1 MDDLQI
7 SPNRNEIRML
17 HANVPRYN
25 YDIEAVDD
33 IEIIGRN
40 KEDFEVEQID
50 KISLQDKM
58 IQNRYGQLNQQRD
71 DFNIRASEEYNIN
84 YNDNR
89 LKRPRQVNQ
98 EYISE
103 ENENIYRYDENY
115 NININQQIDK
125 KKQSEYMPYG
135 QEKDKYRLLKQ
146 EPDYLYEKESW
157 NKNNDIQQISNI
169 FIPQQRNS
177 QSYTEGR
184 GQSSVGYGP
193 GQTYKNNWNEQ
204 NRTQGIVNLSVIDD
218 NKKQQWDLDVDNEED
233 MAENRENSDEEP
245 KDDENNEPR
254 NRDVK
259 REIRQIHN
267 DYDSDELNDIDPLSG
282 LKKHGKQSKYDDYI
296 KSQSQMRYTGK
307 SKEGDD
313 KDKTDKKGQSPIP
326 AGTSKY
332 MVSHESS
339 RRDDFNLKGKKDTG
353 KYQPSS
359 SSYKIQKEDDEDLKE
374 RKGTGKFQPSQVGYM
389 YGPSGREDDEDV
401 NEKKGTGKYQPGI
414 SKYQYEQHQS
424 GGDEEDVKEK
434 KGTGKYQPSISKYQ
448 YEQQQG
454 GRDEED
460 VKEKK
465 GTGKYQPRTVD
476 YVYGHSGRDDEE
488 DVKEKK
494 GTGKYQPST
503 VSYKYGHSGSG
514 SGRDDEE
521 DVKEK
526 KGPGQSYM
534 ISREIKGD
542 DKDKRQGYKPTSMN
556 YMISNESRREDP
568 KIIIN
573 QPRNQ
578 SKYQYKSKEITGM
591 MKKKPKVKNIEYL
604 RDPNQSQNFQ

>member
-1 MDDLQI
+1 
-7 SPNRNEIRML
+7 
-17 HANVPRYN
+17 
-25 YDIEAVDD
+25 
-33 IEIIGRN
+33 
-40 KEDFEVEQID
+40 
-50 KISLQDKM
+50 
-58 IQNRYGQLNQQRD
+58 
-71 DFNIRASEEYNIN
+71 
-84 YNDNR
+84 
-89 LKRPRQVNQ
+89 
-98 EYISE
+98 
-103 ENENIYRYDENY
+103 
-115 NININQQIDK
+115 
-125 KKQSEYMPYG
+125 
-135 QEKDKYRLLKQ
+135 
-146 EPDYLYEKESW
+146 
-157 NKNNDIQQISNI
+157 
-169 FIPQQRNS
+169 
-177 QSYTEGR
+177 
-184 GQSSVGYGP
+184 
-193 GQTYKNNWNEQ
+193 
-204 NRTQGIVNLSVIDD
+204 
-218 NKKQQWDLDVDNEED
+218 

-401 NEKKGTGKYQPGI
+401 NEKKGTGKYQP
-414 SKYQYEQHQS
+414 
-424 GGDEEDVKEK
+424 
-434 KGTGKYQPSISKYQ
+434 SISKYQ

-534 ISREIKGD
+534 IS
-542 DKDKRQGYKPTSMN
+542 
-556 YMISNESRREDP
+556 NESRREDP